1 MDMDASHLGQ
11 MAALGTAICYT
22 LNGIF
27 FESAGKKVGSLAVN
41 YIRLVIGFI
50 LISIFTYF
58 TRGYFFPT
66 DGTIHNWTWLG
77 ISGFIGFFLG
87 DLFLFQSY
95 LEVGSRISMLI
106 LGAAP
111 PMTAVLGYIFMDERL
126 SPMGII
132 GMIIITTGIGLV
144 ILGKD
149 SKEKKIKFKH
159 PLRGI
164 IFAFLGAVGQSFGMI
179 LSKIG
184 MGEYNPFAATQIRIV
199 TGFIGF
205 TLLFL
210 FSNKWGV
217 LKKAV
222 KDKKAMK
229 EISLGSVFGPFL
241 GVSLQLISLQY
252 TSAGISATIT
262 SIMPVTILPYSIFIG
277 KERLSFKEI
286 MGTIIS
292 VIGVAILFLI

>member
-1 MDMDASHLGQ
+1 MGTSHLGQ

-50 LISIFTYF
+50 LISVFTYF
-58 TRGYFFPT
+58 TRGYFLPT

-95 LEVGSRISMLI
+95 LEVGPRISMLI

-111 PMTAVLGYIFMDERL
+111 PMTAILGYIFMNEKL
-126 SPMGII
+126 SFMGIV
-132 GMIIITTGIGLV
+132 GMLVITLGICLV
-144 ILGKD
+144 ILGRD
-149 SKEKKIKFKH
+149 GKEKKIKLKH
-159 PLRGI
+159 PIKGI
-164 IFAFLGAVGQSFGMI
+164 TFAFLGAVGQSFGMI
-179 LSKIG
+179 FSKIG

-199 TGFIGF
+199 AGFIGF
-205 TLLFL
+205 TLLFAYGR
-210 FSNKWGV
+210 KWDL

-229 EISLGSVFGPFL
+229 EISLGSLFGPFI
-241 GVSLQLISLQY
+241 GVSLQLISLQH
-252 TSAGISATIT
+252 TSAGVSATIT
-262 SIMPVTILPYSIFIG
+262 SIMPVTILPYSIIIN
-277 KERLSFKEI
+277 KERLTFKEL
-286 MGTIIS
+286 MGTLIS
-292 VIGVAILFLI
+292 VAGVAILFLI